1 MAMEALVGIAS
12 RAKAKCLIA
21 KTWPHKAFL
30 EDTNE
35 IVFNEEDMEVRHSDH
50 RRPFYLAATITQI
63 PFK

>member
-1 MAMEALVGIAS
+1 MAMEAFVGIAS
-12 RAKAKCLIA
+12 KAKAKCLIA

-35 IVFNEEDMEVRHSDH
+35 IFFNEEDMEKRHPDH
-50 RRPFYLAATITQI
+50 RRPFYLAAIITQI